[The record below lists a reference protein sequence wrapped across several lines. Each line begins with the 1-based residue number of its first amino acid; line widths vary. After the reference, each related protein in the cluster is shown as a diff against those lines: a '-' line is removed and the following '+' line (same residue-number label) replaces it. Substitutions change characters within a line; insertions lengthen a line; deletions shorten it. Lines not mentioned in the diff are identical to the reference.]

1 MKQGGFIKDA
11 IILFVITL
19 VSGALLGAV
28 YQVTKGPIA
37 EAHRAAQMEAYQQV
51 LPDAAEFDEEALAG
65 DVEGINTSLAGM
77 SAEFGNVYVDSA
89 AEGLDASGNVAGFV
103 VNSTSKDGYGGEV
116 KIAVGILQDGT
127 VNGIAFL
134 SLSET
139 PGLGMN
145 ATSEDF
151 WGQFVGK
158 QQESLVVTKDG
169 SGAVDNNKINAM
181 GGATITSSAVTNAVN
196 AALYFVQ
203 NCSAA
208 Q

>member
-37 EAHRAAQMEAYQQV
+37 EANRAAQMEAYQQV

-89 AEGLDASGNVAGFV
+89 AEG
-103 VNSTSKDGYGGEV
+103 
-116 KIAVGILQDGT
+116 
-127 VNGIAFL
+127 
-134 SLSET
+134 
-139 PGLGMN
+139 
-145 ATSEDF
+145 
-151 WGQFVGK
+151 
-158 QQESLVVTKDG
+158 
-169 SGAVDNNKINAM
+169 
-181 GGATITSSAVTNAVN
+181 
-196 AALYFVQ
+196 
-203 NCSAA
+203 
-208 Q
+208 

>member
-37 EAHRAAQMEAYQQV
+37 EANRAAQMEAYQQV
-51 LPDAAEFDEEALAG
+51 LPDAAEFDEEALVG
-65 DVEGINTSLAGM
+65 DVEGVNTALAT
-77 SAEFGNVYVDSA
+77 AEFGGVYVDSVA
-89 AEGLDASGNVAGFV
+89 LGKDANGNAVGYV
-103 VNSTSKDGYGGEV
+103 VNSTSGDGYAGEI
-116 KIAVGILQDGT
+116 KIAVGILSDGT

-134 SLSET
+134 SIGET